1 MHAMTSGLVMTNALC
16 HDFVLCRNCRI
27 AVKLELASEFM
38 QSTYRSHHVQLVS
51 GNAELWNYLVSK
63 EKSLEGKK
71 LKLLPILQNVKSGE
85 RFDLVESKHSSSF
98 KGLVETELKEEL
110 QEPDLALLDDQVD
123 AKDIDRMLKGLN
135 INPTLLKLPQMED
148 KKGSQ

>member
-1 MHAMTSGLVMTNALC
+1 
-16 HDFVLCRNCRI
+16 
-27 AVKLELASEFM
+27 M
-38 QSTYRSHHVQLVS
+38 QSTYRLHHVQLVS

-63 EKSLEGKK
+63 EKSPEGKK

-85 RFDLVESKHSSSF
+85 RFGLVESKHSSSF

>member
-16 HDFVLCRNCRI
+16 HDFVLRRNCHI
-27 AVKLELASEFM
+27 AVKLESASEFT

-63 EKSLEGKK
+63 EKSPEGKK
-71 LKLLPILQNVKSGE
+71 LKLLPILQNVESGE
-85 RFDLVESKHSSSF
+85 RFGLVESKHSSSF

-123 AKDIDRMLKGLN
+123 AEDID
-135 INPTLLKLPQMED
+135 
-148 KKGSQ
+148 